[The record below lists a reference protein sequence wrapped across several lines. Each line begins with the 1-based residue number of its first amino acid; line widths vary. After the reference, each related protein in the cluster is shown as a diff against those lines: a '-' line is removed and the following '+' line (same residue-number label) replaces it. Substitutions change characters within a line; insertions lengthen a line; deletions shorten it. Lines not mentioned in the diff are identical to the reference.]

1 MPESDVSVHLLR
13 DKQEAQSD
21 AIKIAIT
28 RLKVMTNILLMADLL
43 FGYDN
48 VAAMER
54 FWIQDWQLTS

>member
-1 MPESDVSVHLLR
+1 VPESDVSVHLLR